1 MDIGN
6 QQRVIVVEPIDIAE
20 AIKAHQA
27 VPGISHTE
35 NVGVAPEAEEQ
46 SITPT
51 LQTD

>member
-6 QQRVIVVEPIDIAE
+6 QQRVIVVEPIDIDE
-20 AIKAHQA
+20 AINADQA
-27 VPGISHTE
+27 VPAVSHDE
-35 NVGVAPEAEEQ
+35 NADVAREAEEQ